1 MRRQPDHRA
10 GADDL
15 ARVRRRQIV
24 LADVDTAR
32 AGKTRHIRAIVHD
45 NRDSA
50 AGHRNDRIGD
60 VERPL
65 QRT

>member
-1 MRRQPDHRA
+1 
-10 GADDL
+10 
-15 ARVRRRQIV
+15 VRRRQIV

-32 AGKTRHIRAIVHD
+32 AGKTRHIRPIVHD